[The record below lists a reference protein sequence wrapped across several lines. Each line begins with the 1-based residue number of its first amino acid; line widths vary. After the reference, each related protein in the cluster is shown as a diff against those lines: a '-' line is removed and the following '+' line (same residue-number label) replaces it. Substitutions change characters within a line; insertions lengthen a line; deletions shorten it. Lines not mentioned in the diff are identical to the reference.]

1 MSIEQD
7 HNIKNIDVIIVM
19 DSTAS
24 MQSWINSAKNT
35 LLESFNDIRNKY
47 TESIIRLGLVCYRDI
62 GDDEQ
67 YVVAPLTENI
77 ESIQGIL
84 KDIRAE
90 GGNDTTEDVAG
101 ALEKVL
107 ELFRENQRVTDVVRT
122 VLFVTD
128 APAHGLRYHTITVG
142 DRFPNG
148 DPSGKDPYN
157 QVRELGNMNVDLTI
171 FRVNSLVDKMI
182 EEFEKAFKGT
192 GGALTILD
200 IENQTRSS
208 TDEYNTSLSLT
219 SSSLTS
225 SSLTSSSLTSGFI
238 DLSTYDDYDK
248 FSYDKEKDEKDDKK
262 YHFSTSESIFRNAT
276 CETVTNSIQRRRKTI
291 DSNNSNNEE

>member
-35 LLESFNDIRNKY
+35 LLESFNDIRNEY
-47 TESIIRLGLVCYRDI
+47 TDSIIRLGLVCDRDI

-77 ESIQGIL
+77 ESIQSIL
-84 KDIRAE
+84 KEIRAE

-128 APAHGLRYHTITVG
+128 APAHGLRYHPITVG

-200 IENQTRSS
+200 IENQTRSCTSS
-208 TDEYNTSLSLT
+208 TDEYNTSLSLM
-219 SSSLTS
+219 SCSLM
-225 SSLTSSSLTSGFI
+225 SGFI

-248 FSYDKEKDEKDDKK
+248 FSYDKEKDDKK

-291 DSNNSNNEE
+291 DSIQSTNSNNSNNSNNEE